1 MYSVPPV
8 ERLRQV
14 NGLVAWPLRPVRE
27 VHHLHVAQ
35 EGFPAVDGAAR
46 DEQLLVVGA
55 GDALGKQFEFELI
68 FYCFLHLWES
78 SKIGLKN

>member
-1 MYSVPPV
+1 MGYYLYSVPPV

-14 NGLVAWPLRPVRE
+14 HGLVAWPLRPVRE
-27 VHHLHVAQ
+27 VHHLHVPQ

-55 GDALGKQFEFELI
+55 GDALGK
-68 FYCFLHLWES
+68 
-78 SKIGLKN
+78 